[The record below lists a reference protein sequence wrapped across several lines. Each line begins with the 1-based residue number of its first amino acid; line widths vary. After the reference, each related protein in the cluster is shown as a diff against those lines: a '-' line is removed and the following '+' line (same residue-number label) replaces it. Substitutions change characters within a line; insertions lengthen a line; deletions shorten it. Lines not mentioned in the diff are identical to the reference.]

1 VNTFVVDA
9 SVAAK
14 WVLPGPPEPLQREA
28 VHLLEL
34 WADNQVKLVVPDFF
48 WVEIT
53 NILWKA
59 VRAERCTTEIAESAL
74 AALRLNAIPTLPALP
89 LLESALDTAIMH
101 GRTVYDSIYVALA
114 VEMDGHLVT
123 TDEKLVN
130 TLSGRLPVIWLGAI

>member
-1 VNTFVVDA
+1 VNTFIVDA

-14 WVLPGPPEPLQREA
+14 WILPGSAEPLQREA
-28 VHLLEL
+28 VHLLEQ

-53 NILWKA
+53 NILWRA
-59 VRAERCTTEIAESAL
+59 VRAGRCTTEIADSAL

-89 LLESALDTAIMH
+89 LLESAIGTAIVH

-114 VEMDGHLVT
+114 VEMDAHFVT
-123 TDEKLVN
+123 ADEKLVN
-130 TLSGRLPVIWLGAI
+130 ALAARLPVMWLGAI